1 MILGMG
7 IIKMDYKTIYQDS
20 LKSSWIHYTVF
31 PATMTDEHILDRVE
45 ADGWPLESFT
55 ESRQWG
61 VVNKLNR
68 KGSRVI
74 WSITGGLNNA

>member
-1 MILGMG
+1 MGMEN
-7 IIKMDYKTIYQDS
+7 IKMDYNTIYQDS
-20 LKSSWIHYTVF
+20 LKSSWIHYAVF

-45 ADGWPLESFT
+45 ADGWPLESFS

-74 WSITGGLNNA
+74 WSITGGLNHA